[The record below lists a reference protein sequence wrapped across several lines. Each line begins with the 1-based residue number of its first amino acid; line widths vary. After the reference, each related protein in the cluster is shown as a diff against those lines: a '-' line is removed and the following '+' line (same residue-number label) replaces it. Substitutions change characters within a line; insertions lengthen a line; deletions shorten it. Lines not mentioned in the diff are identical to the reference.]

1 MRFLLS
7 VIALFFSFVT
17 KSQLRIEAITKE
29 IQYKSGDSCIIRF
42 EIVNERKKQK
52 CFNLA
57 SFYYNFMVLDTN
69 NIDLQPY
76 EKRDYQIPSDVVCI
90 LSNEKKNVIINYFAI
105 QNYRLE
111 AEKSYLIRV
120 GVMLKKQKIRK
131 FTVKLIYK
139 SN

>member
-1 MRFLLS
+1 
-7 VIALFFSFVT
+7 
-17 KSQLRIEAITKE
+17 
-29 IQYKSGDSCIIRF
+29 
-42 EIVNERKKQK
+42 
-52 CFNLA
+52 
-57 SFYYNFMVLDTN
+57 MVLDTN